1 MKFHAAF
8 FICVRSVRMSL
19 CFNYD
24 RGCLNSPF
32 ITAPPLSGGAL
43 LMQSYADIQKMRT
56 LRGSDPVRYDLPVH
70 EGSGQG
76 TLQDL
81 R

>member
-24 RGCLNSPF
+24 RGCLNSPY

-43 LMQSYADIQKMRT
+43 LMQSYADIQKMWA
-56 LRGSDPVRYDLPVH
+56 LRGEDPVRHDLPVY
-70 EGSGQG
+70 EGCEQG
-76 TLQDL
+76 TVQDL